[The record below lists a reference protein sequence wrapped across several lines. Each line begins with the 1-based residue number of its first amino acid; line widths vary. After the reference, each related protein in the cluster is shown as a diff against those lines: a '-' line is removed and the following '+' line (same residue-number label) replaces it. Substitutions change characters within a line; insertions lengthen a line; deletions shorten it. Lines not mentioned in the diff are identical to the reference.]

1 MAGQGFGGDR
11 LVKIVDTFRR
21 PLAAAALAASLSGC
35 GLEALLVEAG
45 SDEHVIPV
53 TTVRGSVA
61 NLPETIVL
69 TRPDGEEVE
78 PVEFEAT
85 GGNYVLDLP
94 DAEYVNARLTAADAD
109 GTLMVLVPRIEMD
122 SVLDGVDIDTRSTA
136 AALIVD
142 AAAAAGGVNL
152 QVVDPCVLGV
162 ALDGIAA
169 EIDDQGPAAEVL
181 AALDVSGPTAPDAAL
196 AAAAAGVSLE
206 GVIDPVLIRTVLEV
220 NFNEG
225 QVDGNCD
232 GISRFRWVRDE
243 PGKQMYFV
251 GGLHEDSPVQ
261 DLEYNEPMGSGSGS
275 WTPNQIPMF
284 DDGTNG
290 DEVAGDNIWTLT
302 LDLPRGARIGYKYTW
317 GQQGQL
323 WTGTEEWPGNQ
334 RILEIEDINGDN
346 FVRRR
351 DNFADEASN
360 KDKANLNRQGMG
372 EIDWESDVNDDG
384 IADARERPLDLDN
397 DCTLDDWVT
406 PTAIGPATVACE

>member
-1 MAGQGFGGDR
+1 MKFNPPIRALGAG
-11 LVKIVDTFRR
+11 LVC
-21 PLAAAALAASLSGC
+21 AALSGC
-35 GLEALLVEAG
+35 GIEALIVEAA

-53 TTVRGSVA
+53 TTVRGSIA
-61 NLPETIVL
+61 NLPETVVL
-69 TRPDGEEVE
+69 TRPDGEQVE
-78 PVEFEAT
+78 AIEFEAT
-85 GGNYVLDLP
+85 GGRYVLDLP
-94 DAEYVNARLTAADAD
+94 DAEYVNARLTAADSD
-109 GTLMVLVPRIEMD
+109 GTLMTLVPRIEAD
-122 SVLDGVDIDTRSTA
+122 SVLDGVDIDLRSTTA
-136 AALIVD
+136 TLIVD
-142 AAAAAGGVNL
+142 AAAAESETSL
-152 QVVDPCVLGV
+152 QVVDPCVLG
-162 ALDGIAA
+162 AAIDGIYGEMDDGGAA
-169 EIDDQGPAAEVL
+169 ADVLAEVQD
-181 AALDVSGPTAPDAAL
+181 AGGAPDGEASEAL
-196 AAAAAGVSLE
+196 AAAATGVSLE
-206 GVIDPVLIRTVLEV
+206 GVIDPELIRTVIEV
-220 NFNEG
+220 NFNDG

-261 DLEYNEPMGSGSGS
+261 DLEYNEQMGSGSGA

-290 DEVAGDNIWTLT
+290 DEMAGDNIWTLT
-302 LDLPRGARIGYKYTW
+302 LDLPRGARIGYKFTW

-334 RILEIEDINGDN
+334 RILQIDDINGDN

-360 KDKANLNRQGMG
+360 KDKANLNRGGMG

-384 IADARERPLDLDN
+384 IPDARERPLDLDN
-397 DCTLDDWVT
+397 DCMLDDWVT